1 MMQTKLIVF
10 TLILLALNVG
20 CKSGKFGKKKKAQ
33 QLEEITSATGAKA
46 EAERFTFDYLSLRA
60 KAYYKEGNT
69 SQNFTM
75 NVRMKAD
82 SVVWISVT
90 GLGFEVARAL
100 FLPDSIFI
108 VDRFNKKFYA
118 YDYLYAK
125 KILQTEI
132 NLHQLQQILV
142 GNAPY
147 VLDKYQ
153 EKNSELKGAF
163 LGYSIDKMMSE
174 IVLNNLL
181 RPSESE
187 LKSLIEARTLTVNY
201 TNHQKVDKKWYP
213 HQVDVKVIT
222 ENSKPELSLSIS
234 DVNNNTID
242 EFPFNIPEKYSK
254 GN

>member
-1 MMQTKLIVF
+1 MQTKLIVF

-60 KAYYKEGNT
+60 KAYYKESNT

-163 LGYSIDKMMSE
+163 LGYSIDKMMG
-174 IVLNNLL
+174 
-181 RPSESE
+181 
-187 LKSLIEARTLTVNY
+187 
-201 TNHQKVDKKWYP
+201 H
-213 HQVDVKVIT
+213 
-222 ENSKPELSLSIS
+222 
-234 DVNNNTID
+234 
-242 EFPFNIPEKYSK
+242 
-254 GN
+254 